1 MHGNA
6 RRSRTLDLDEAIDRL
21 RRPNCVLV
29 DMKAPN
35 TKFGRQFF
43 VVPGGGPVTDDI
55 ASKILAHPLCH
66 EVDSGLFPGIP
77 QSYSLYF
84 DDEAKRRAHLS
95 RHQR

>member
-1 MHGNA
+1 MTAINKA
-6 RRSRTLDLDEAIDRL
+6 TLNFDEAINRL

-43 VVPGGGPVTDDI
+43 VVPGGPISDEV
-55 ASKILAHPLCH
+55 AQKVLAHPLCH

-77 QSYSLYF
+77 QSYALW
-84 DDEAKRRAHLS
+84 RGGT
-95 RHQR
+95 

>member
-1 MHGNA
+1 
-6 RRSRTLDLDEAIDRL
+6 
-21 RRPNCVLV
+21 
-29 DMKAPN
+29 MKAPN